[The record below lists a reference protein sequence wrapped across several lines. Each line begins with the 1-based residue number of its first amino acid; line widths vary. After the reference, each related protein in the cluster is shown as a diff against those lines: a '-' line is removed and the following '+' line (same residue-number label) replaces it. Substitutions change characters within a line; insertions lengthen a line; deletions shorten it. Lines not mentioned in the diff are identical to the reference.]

1 MKYTIT
7 ITKRN
12 LNSGVFCSLSTR
24 GQLLIAIPLSDEDA
38 NTLSLAELNSMF
50 APLKKDIQKTLH
62 NRWHNYYD
70 LQCYRGLSSIY
81 SYNIIIT
88 LSHAR
93 IPENEGLIEFI
104 AKDIEATL
112 DAHPEVM

>member
-24 GQLLIAIPLSDEDA
+24 GQLLIAIPLNDEDA
-38 NTLSLAELNSMF
+38 NNISLAELNTTF
-50 APLKKDIQKTLH
+50 APLKKDIQATL
-62 NRWHNYYD
+62 RRSWHNYYD
-70 LQCYRGLSSIY
+70 LQCYRGLNAIC
-81 SYNIIIT
+81 SYNFIIT

-93 IPENEGLIEFI
+93 TPENEGIIESI
-104 AKDIEATL
+104 AKEIESML

>member
-38 NTLSLAELNSMF
+38 NAHSLAELNSMF

-62 NRWHNYYD
+62 SRGTITTTCSVTEGSALFIPTTSSLHFHTPESQKTKDSLNS
-70 LQCYRGLSSIY
+70 LQKTSRQCLMP
-81 SYNIIIT
+81 
-88 LSHAR
+88 
-93 IPENEGLIEFI
+93 IP
-104 AKDIEATL
+104 K
-112 DAHPEVM
+112 